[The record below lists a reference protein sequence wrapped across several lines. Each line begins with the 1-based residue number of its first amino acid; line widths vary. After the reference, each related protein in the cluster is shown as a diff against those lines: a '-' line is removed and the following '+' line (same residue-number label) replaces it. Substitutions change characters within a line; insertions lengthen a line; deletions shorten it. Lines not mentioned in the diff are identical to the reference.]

1 MDEPVYSPDGKFLWT
16 GSDWI
21 PAPPEGGS
29 NNLNMQ
35 DSVIG
40 GDVISNTTINND
52 PSAVTEAVITALQ
65 EMGMLGRVEP
75 QAPPVDIELPQI
87 FNVGDYVEY
96 YSPTNNRWIG
106 NSKVTSI
113 NDDGTY
119 KIEVKKSSSVET
131 KHAVVIG
138 TSPGTIRPAT
148 KPFDVGSRVFVNW
161 KGYGHYYAG
170 TIAKE
175 NPNDTYLIHFDDG
188 DVEDNVDLA
197 RIESLNENS
206 EAVKEYIERDT
217 EAEEELIEAFKV
229 FDTNNSGTILAKEY
243 FEILTQMGDNPLSVD
258 DVLNEFAELGI
269 SMDSQIDYREL
280 AKFIVA
286 SESDGNFMK
295 VEVIIR
301 DAYIEGN
308 ILHGY
313 AYDHPKLGES
323 HINTSEIISITYD
336 ERATARVETQNTIYV
351 VGPTGWV
358 NLPDNHPFNDTSN
371 QFYTVQGAGI
381 AKCNG
386 TYIPATEFDGV
397 LSYINGD
404 VLLLRW
410 KMGNGDQW
418 WYLADRNSLDTKRGD
433 YYRVRSSSDT
443 PPKTGWIIDDQT
455 EGIMPCPTISGSA
468 NQPTLSTYSAGNQVK
483 VEWNGSWWD
492 ALIRDINGDK
502 YLIHYVGFDSSWD
515 EWVDSS
521 RIKTV

>member
-29 NNLNMQ
+29 NILNMQ

-65 EMGMLGRVEP
+65 EMGMLGKVEP
-75 QAPPVDIELPQI
+75 QAPPVDIELPQV

-170 TIAKE
+170 TIARE
-175 NPNDTYLIHFDDG
+175 NLNQTYLIHFDDG

-197 RIESLNENS
+197 RIERLNENS
-206 EAVKEYIERDT
+206 EAVKEYVERDS

-243 FEILTQMGDNPLSVD
+243 FEILTQMGDNPLPVD
-258 DVLNEFAELGI
+258 DVMNEFAELGI

-301 DAYIEGN
+301 DAYVDGN

-323 HINTSEIISITYD
+323 QINTSEIISITYD
-336 ERATARVETQNTIYV
+336 ERATARVETLNTIYV
-351 VGPTGWV
+351 VGPTGWKV
-358 NLPDNHPFNDTSN
+358 YPSNHPFNDSN
-371 QFYTVQGAGI
+371 
-381 AKCNG
+381 
-386 TYIPATEFDGV
+386 E
-397 LSYINGD
+397 
-404 VLLLRW
+404 
-410 KMGNGDQW
+410 
-418 WYLADRNSLDTKRGD
+418 
-433 YYRVRSSSDT
+433 
-443 PPKTGWIIDDQT
+443 
-455 EGIMPCPTISGSA
+455 SA
-468 NQPTLSTYSAGNQVK
+468 SNLQSEDSKYSAGNQVK

-502 YLIHYVGFDSSWD
+502 YLIHYVGFDASWD